1 MGARDQRGMA
11 EIIDDAA
18 TRAGLRAS
26 GSDRRETP
34 RRIEEVTMHYATQRL
49 LAAALAAASE
59 RRTGSNVQPET
70 GKLDQLVG
78 VADDYLLA
86 EAALIEARQAER

>member
-1 MGARDQRGMA
+1 MGASDQRGMA

-18 TRAGLRAS
+18 VQAGLRARR
-26 GSDRRETP
+26 SDRREAP
-34 RRIEEVTMHYATQRL
+34 RRVEEVTMHYATQRL

-86 EAALIEARQAER
+86 EAAVIEARRADQ